1 MRRDRTS
8 FIHRSSSLLLGSTM
22 LLGSGAAFAQSAPPA
37 TDPATQAQAAAQVDD
52 SDTIVV
58 TAQRRA
64 ENLQDVPIAITAIT
78 TKTLDELQVDAFDDY
93 ARLVPSLSYKSAGPG
108 SSNVYFRGVASG
120 ENANHC
126 SSLPSVGTYLDE

>member
-1 MRRDRTS
+1 M
-8 FIHRSSSLLLGSTM
+8 
-22 LLGSGAAFAQSAPPA
+22 LGSGAAFGQAVPPA
-37 TDPATQAQAAAQVDD
+37 SDPAAQPQAAAQTEDG
-52 SDTIVV
+52 DTIVV

-120 ENANHC
+120 ENANH
-126 SSLPSVGTYLDE
+126 SVSLPSVGTYLDE